1 MALEPECSE
10 EMYEFIRIEK
20 RPYSILVDK
29 SSDIMCEKEC
39 AIVRY
44 YNETQDKVTVGF
56 VDIPVCN
63 DATAENIFNSIAS
76 SMHDKDLEWSNC
88 VGFSSDNCNVM
99 IGKNNSLLSRVK
111 APAAH
116 IGCPSHLV
124 NICAKTAAKELSM
137 SPEELLIDIYYY
149 FEKSSKRREDLKQ
162 FQEFCNVAQQRVQR
176 HCPTRW
182 LSLGEVPPSAE
193 VTPSNRTIELGTEK
207 TMTCDVHN
215 FYPKDVSIRWA
226 QYRKGSSECELLDI
240 WTCAKSVLENSDGTF
255 NVTSLLT
262 LNPKIEDDGNTYSC
276 LITHRSLQNELSRN
290 FTLTV
295 TEREDN
301 RGAVIGAVLG
311 TLLIAGF
318 LGIFGF
324 LYVRFMKKDPPTLS
338 EITGNDKLIDMNRTT
353 LTCQIMN
360 FRPNAI
366 ELSVCIRRSGEE
378 KRRTIYTWKSGG
390 HPAPVTMSRDDGGG
404 GDGRVDVEQGRP
416 LMNGSAGHEDGPLQL
431 EVEPRISKKRLG
443 TFTCQ
448 CTLHITPSYELDN
461 GAELSVHVTHPALT
475 SPASVLRT
483 LSVIGGETLFSPKL
497 LSVMAPGRVIHD
509 EQVTLTCPINAFK
522 PRALTITWLKK
533 DRNQQE
539 TELVTWTPAGSTTHN
554 EKYSHNL
561 KGDEHEDKSYSV
573 LSALTMKATVTDD
586 DGVTY
591 ICRTFHPATNLRD
604 QREETMRVT

>member
-1 MALEPECSE
+1 MRMPRVLSPRDGDVTIPCDISDLNTERAISLLWRRSE
-10 EMYEFIRIEK
+10 N
-20 RPYSILVDK
+20 D
-29 SSDIMCEKEC
+29 
-39 AIVRY
+39 
-44 YNETQDKVTVGF
+44 TVHD
-56 VDIPVCN
+56 VY
-63 DATAENIFNSIAS
+63 ENI
-76 SMHDKDLEWSNC
+76 DG
-88 VGFSSDNCNVM
+88 V
-99 IGKNNSLLSRVK
+99 VK
-111 APAAH
+111 SFRP
-116 IGCPSHLV
+116 GCSV
-124 NICAKTAAKELSM
+124 DVTEFRRGNAELRI
-137 SPEELLIDIYYY
+137 P
-149 FEKSSKRREDLKQ
+149 
-162 FQEFCNVAQQRVQR
+162 RVQF
-176 HCPTRW
+176 
-182 LSLGEVPPSAE
+182 SDEGEYTCTVINTPDKAEGRSTLEVSVPPSAE
-193 VTPSNRTIELGTEK
+193 VTPADPTIELGTEK
-207 TMTCDVHN
+207 TMMCDVHN

-262 LNPKIEDDGNTYSC
+262 LNPTMEDNGNTYSC

-301 RGAVIGAVLG
+301 RGAVIGAVLV
-311 TLLIAGF
+311 TLLSVGL

-324 LYVRFMKKDPPTLS
+324 LYVRFIKK
-338 EITGNDKLIDMNRTT
+338 
-353 LTCQIMN
+353 
-360 FRPNAI
+360 
-366 ELSVCIRRSGEE
+366 V
-378 KRRTIYTWKSGG
+378 
-390 HPAPVTMSRDDGGG
+390 
-404 GDGRVDVEQGRP
+404 
-416 LMNGSAGHEDGPLQL
+416 
-431 EVEPRISKKRLG
+431 
-443 TFTCQ
+443 
-448 CTLHITPSYELDN
+448 
-461 GAELSVHVTHPALT
+461 
-475 SPASVLRT
+475 
-483 LSVIGGETLFSPKL
+483 SPKL

-604 QREETMRVT
+604 QREETMRVTAVPVLDPILKVQEVVHVGEKLDLSCRIHSFYPRDIQVTWYTEDDVIIPSQTTDPLQEYGHLCHVSSTSSYTPTMEDLGKNVRCEVRHDSLWRPKHAILTLTHIVSVPTLGDIRSDPAQPEPGEPVTFSCEIRDMYPGDPAIQWQSSVMDLPAHEVDFKKDPKSGTFSGTTTVTFIPQASDHSSEISLEVNHCGKPLLKKTHMYLKGIVPQPPHPPPTPV